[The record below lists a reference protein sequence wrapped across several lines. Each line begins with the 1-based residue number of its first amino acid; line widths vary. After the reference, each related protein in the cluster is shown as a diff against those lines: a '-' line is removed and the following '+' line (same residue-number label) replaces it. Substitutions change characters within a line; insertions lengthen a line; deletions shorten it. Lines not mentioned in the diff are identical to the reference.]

1 MRTSI
6 FSGHMRPSLLWVKKR
21 KAVKF
26 TGTGDGGDIQ
36 EFRGT
41 GVLKKVERILKLLRM
56 IQNCLEMSKA

>member
-1 MRTSI
+1 M
-6 FSGHMRPSLLWVKKR
+6 WVKRR

-26 TGTGDGGDIQ
+26 TGTGGGGDIQ

-56 IQNCLEMSKA
+56 MQKCLTGKTSKIA

>member
-1 MRTSI
+1 M
-6 FSGHMRPSLLWVKKR
+6 WVKKR